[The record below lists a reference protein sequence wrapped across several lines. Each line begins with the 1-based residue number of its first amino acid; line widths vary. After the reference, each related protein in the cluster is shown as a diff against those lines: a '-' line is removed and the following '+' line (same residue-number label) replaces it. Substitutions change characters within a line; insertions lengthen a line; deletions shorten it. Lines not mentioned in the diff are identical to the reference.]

1 MGNDKLIITALIA
14 IIAILLILIG
24 ATVIPTMMKED
35 CQLDITSP
43 ESLNGGDNITVHLY
57 DSENNPISDK
67 NIKVI
72 LRNSNTSQEYLIKT
86 DSNGIATLTLT
97 EDNVGTYNLTCSFEG
112 DDTYKPASTTKEI
125 TVNGTSEA
133 TASST
138 QDPIEANRPK
148 NDPNYKGYT
157 PNHESEIIN
166 GWNPHEHETYRE
178 SMSDG
183 NVKIHYDDGYF
194 RLVDRNGYVITYG
207 YGG

>member
-43 ESLNGGDNITVHLY
+43 ESLNGRDNITVHLY